1 MRENILITGGAGFVG
16 SSLALFL
23 RNDFPNSRI
32 SVLDNLKR
40 RGSELNIP
48 RLQSVGVSFF
58 HGDVRK
64 LEDFDQ
70 VGKTDLLIDCAAEPS
85 VLNGYNMS
93 PAYVIQTNLGG
104 TVNSLEYTRRNKA
117 DIIFLSTS
125 RVYPIDMLASI
136 RTLETKTR
144 FRIEEQQDYIGV
156 GRLGIS
162 EDFPLSGSRSM
173 YGATKM
179 SSEILVT
186 EYTSTYGI
194 RSIINRCGVLSGPW
208 QMGKVDQGFVALWVA
223 KHLFGGSLSY
233 IGYGGLGKQVR
244 DVLHV
249 RDLYQLL
256 KKQYACIDAISG
268 QVFNVGGGIDN
279 SISLVEMTELC
290 QSVTRNQINIDSV
303 PNTRYADIPLYV
315 TNYSKIEA
323 LTGWRPKITLRE
335 TVEEIADW
343 IAHNRNSLQSILN

>member
-1 MRENILITGGAGFVG
+1 
-16 SSLALFL
+16 
-23 RNDFPNSRI
+23 
-32 SVLDNLKR
+32 
-40 RGSELNIP
+40 
-48 RLQSVGVSFF
+48 
-58 HGDVRK
+58 
-64 LEDFDQ
+64 
-70 VGKTDLLIDCAAEPS
+70 
-85 VLNGYNMS
+85 
-93 PAYVIQTNLGG
+93 
-104 TVNSLEYTRRNKA
+104 
-117 DIIFLSTS
+117 
-125 RVYPIDMLASI
+125 LASI